1 MAKKKDP
8 SAKKDSADKTEALD
22 RRSMLTAAL
31 AAGAA
36 LPLVTVEAQAQ
47 GGRGTRV
54 VVDLG
59 GVELPRQIADNLEN
73 DIRRAV
79 LMAVARAMPRTKFKN
94 LPLGPGTRGIQIVP
108 ADFHGGGM
116 MGPGGG
122 GMMGPGPREH

>member
-1 MAKKKDP
+1 MPKKKDP
-8 SAKKDSADKTEALD
+8 SANEATPN
-22 RRSMLTAAL
+22 RRALLATAI

-36 LPLVTVEAQAQ
+36 LPLVSVKAQAQ
-47 GGRGTRV
+47 GRGTRV

-73 DIRRAV
+73 DIRRAC

-94 LPLGPGTRGIQIVP
+94 LPLGPGTRGIMLMPV
-108 ADFHGGGM
+108 ALGGD
-116 MGPGGG
+116 